1 MARGKGIDPN
11 GDGPGFRD
19 DDSHFQ
25 LSGDE
30 AQDYAIKK
38 ANAKPKKQR
47 PPSAR
52 AIARGLR
59 AQQHM
64 NATQFR
70 EPEDRGPRP
79 NYVAPAPGEPGGPLL
94 PEEKPKE
101 DTEPPKED

>member
-1 MARGKGIDPN
+1 MARNRGLDPD

-25 LSGDE
+25 LSGD
-30 AQDYAIKK
+30 AARDYAIKK
-38 ANAKPKKQR
+38 ANAEKSAKPKKER
-47 PPSAR
+47 KPSKAR
-52 AIARGLR
+52 IARGLR

-64 NATQFR
+64 NSTQFR

-101 DTEPPKED
+101 D